1 MSKLDFKEEPLDD
14 IGEDGMIKSLPILD
28 KDGEKSVIAVE
39 SNLPSIGKPS
49 VATSTALFDL
59 TNEETDDDSVAKP
72 PTEILAD
79 SSSLGND
86 VSKPKETFVVKTIDI
101 EVETVSDPA
110 LVAVQILSTDDQVNN
125 DQSNSKVPVSN
136 WLGRFLKT
144 KRSVVDPNS
153 LAPDI
158 EPSNDTF
165 LKEFADTYNTLNAVS
180 TASKVKTSESISDDS
195 SSSDEDDEDDE
206 TESERKRSSVTS
218 QQDLALLSET
228 DVLDLMETNGNKPEA
243 AKQLIVNLF
252 NLPYG
257 ADVEQVRYRC
267 RLKSYI
273 DGKLS
278 FLPVWGWHPT
288 VGWNVLE
295 QVQA

>member
-14 IGEDGMIKSLPILD
+14 IGENGEIKYILD

-49 VATSTALFDL
+49 AATSTALFDL

-79 SSSLGND
+79 SSSLVND